1 MRIIWRK
8 TLHYHRNAPI
18 FPIPY
23 EKRLRIWDRKSK
35 LLESGGSQTVIRE
48 AIRRIALGRSI
59 DRVDMSPGGTGGVG
73 TARLIHGYVAKVH
86 DDPSDAEFAEYG
98 GTIDVGEYPDE
109 TASTEPIIH
118 KGVLLAGTQD
128 NSGGVL
134 LVPTLLSD
142 VTIVSD
148 AATRAMYVVNFS
160 HADVLQYNAHREVTI
175 GVRETEELDTSSDS
189 SPDYDELWK
198 LQVTRP
204 RRTIRP
210 RGITSTVRNDG
221 GKETSVTQD
230 AENIALKVDRGEL
243 NLSTDKAETKV
254 GGQAVTVTGQKITL
268 GAEDATEPMVLGQQ
282 LAQLMMEFLTECTKV
297 MTPTLMG
304 TMPAV
309 NARISRPLS
318 PRSGTSSRKPPSRN
332 ERRERP
338 RHRLPL
344 RRGASAT
351 ASIRNFTT
359 GSSTRRTGGTTSI
372 RGAWRKATRHRSGCT
387 IRPTA
392 FAAAIAGP

>member
-1 MRIIWRK
+1 MGQ
-8 TLHYHRNAPI
+8 
-18 FPIPY
+18 
-23 EKRLRIWDRKSK
+23 KSK

-189 SPDYDELWK
+189 SPTTTSWK

-210 RGITSTVRNDG
+210 RGLRQRS
-221 GKETSVTQD
+221 ETT
-230 AENIALKVDRGEL
+230 A
-243 NLSTDKAETKV
+243 
-254 GGQAVTVTGQKITL
+254 
-268 GAEDATEPMVLGQQ
+268 
-282 LAQLMMEFLTECTKV
+282 
-297 MTPTLMG
+297 
-304 TMPAV
+304 
-309 NARISRPLS
+309 AR
-318 PRSGTSSRKPPSRN
+318 K
-332 ERRERP
+332 
-338 RHRLPL
+338 HPL
-344 RRGASAT
+344 RRMLKIS
-351 ASIRNFTT
+351 
-359 GSSTRRTGGTTSI
+359 
-372 RGAWRKATRHRSGCT
+372 
-387 IRPTA
+387 P
-392 FAAAIAGP
+392 

>member
-1 MRIIWRK
+1 MGQ
-8 TLHYHRNAPI
+8 
-18 FPIPY
+18 
-23 EKRLRIWDRKSK
+23 KSK

-59 DRVDMSPGGTGGVG
+59 DRVDMSPGGTGGVAR
-73 TARLIHGYVAKVH
+73 ARLIHGYVAKVH

-189 SPDYDELWK
+189 SPDYDELEA
-198 LQVTRP
+198 TGNEAA
-204 RRTIRP
+204 THYTAE
-210 RGITSTVRNDG
+210 GITSTVRNDG

-309 NARISRPLS
+309 NAPNFAPLIS
-318 PRSGTSSRKPPSRN
+318 K
-332 ERRERP
+332 
-338 RHRLPL
+338 
-344 RRGASAT
+344 
-351 ASIRNFTT
+351 IRNFL
-359 GSSTRRTGGTTSI
+359 SQTSFT
-372 RGAWRKATRHRSGCT
+372 K
-387 IRPTA
+387 
-392 FAAAIAGP
+392 